1 LVKVSAIISTY
12 NNSSFLGG
20 CIRDLLNQ
28 SLYKSGNIEIL
39 VVDSGSNENEGKI
52 VEGFRNH
59 YSGIK
64 YIRTQTRESLYQ
76 AWNRGIQQASGTY
89 ITNANTDDRHHSE
102 CLERLVYKLDEQ
114 PDCDVAYGNLYRST
128 VANETFDD
136 NDKSSPC
143 YSQKFLPGSLLLHD
157 FTGAQPVWR
166 KSLHNKIG
174 MFDESFE
181 VVGDYEFFL
190 RAASKGCKFIH
201 EPRAE
206 GIMLWHQGALST
218 RDSIGIKEKNV
229 LFEKYRNPKKIIQFY
244 QKNISSEI
252 FDSNIDSF
260 LDLGIRSLCYF
271 PQFASN
277 TSQFDF
283 KLAKN
288 CFGQYLDHPVFKHN
302 LSSLDQVYKLSST
315 DNEETHIFYGSRK
328 NLPTEYEL
336 KQVPE
341 NYLKKVGLEKFHGEY
356 REKFVFNSK
365 EFFESLFS
373 HLPIQNLKQYT
384 KVCIYGYNERGK
396 ILGKHL
402 SNLGLKSIIYVDNYY
417 DKIIDNPNNSGFEIS
432 SFDDLD
438 SCMNSCFILA
448 MSSHHWNNATEQI
461 LLKFPDSEVLKVD
474 RS

>member
-20 CIRDLLNQ
+20 CIRDLVNQ
-28 SLYKSGNIEIL
+28 SLYQSGNLEIV
-39 VVDSGSNENEGKI
+39 VVDSGSNESEDKI
-52 VEGFRNH
+52 VEGFQNH

-76 AWNRGIQQASGTY
+76 AWNRGIEQAAGTY

-102 CLERLVYKLDEQ
+102 CLEMLVYKLEEQ
-114 PDCDVAYGNLYRST
+114 PDCDVAYGNLYKSGA
-128 VANETFDD
+128 ANETFDD

-143 YSQKFLPGSLLLHD
+143 FSQKFTPGSLLLHD
-157 FTGAQPVWR
+157 FIGAQPIWR
-166 KSLHNKIG
+166 KSLHDKIG
-174 MFDESFE
+174 LFHESYE

-201 EPRAE
+201 EPKAE

-218 RDSIGIKEKNV
+218 RNSKGIEEKNL
-229 LFEKYRNPKKIIQFY
+229 LFEKYRNPENLIRYY
-244 QKNISSEI
+244 QKNISSEV
-252 FDSNIDSF
+252 FNPTIDSF

-277 TSQFDF
+277 APQFDF
-283 KLAKN
+283 QLSRN
-288 CFGQYLDHPVFKHN
+288 CFEQHLDNPIFKHN
-302 LSSLDQVYKLSST
+302 LFSLDQLSKLSNSQ
-315 DNEETHIFYGSRK
+315 NEGTHIFYGSREK
-328 NLPTEYEL
+328 LPSEYEL
-336 KQVPE
+336 KQVAPT
-341 NYLKKVGLEKFHGEY
+341 YLKKFGIEKIHGEY

-384 KVCIYGYNERGK
+384 KVCIFGYNERGI

-402 SNLGLKSIIYVDNYY
+402 SNLGLKSIIFVDNYY

-432 SFDDLD
+432 TFDDLD
-438 SCMNSCFILA
+438 SYMNSCFILA

-461 LLKFPDSEVLKVD
+461 LLKFPDSEVLKID

>member
-1 LVKVSAIISTY
+1 MNRECEII
-12 NNSSFLGG
+12 
-20 CIRDLLNQ
+20 I
-28 SLYKSGNIEIL
+28 I
-39 VVDSGSNENEGKI
+39 DSGSEEKESDI
-52 VEGFRNH
+52 VCQFQQI
-59 YSGIK
+59 YPSLK
-64 YIRTQTRESLYQ
+64 YIRTEKRESLYK
-76 AWNRGIQQASGTY
+76 AWNRGIESSSGQF
-89 ITNANTDDRHHSE
+89 ITNANTDDRHQIT
-102 CLERLVYKLDEQ
+102 CLEVLVNKLEENPSLDI
-114 PDCDVAYGNLYRST
+114 AYGNLYKST
-128 VANETFDD
+128 IPNEFFDD
-136 NDKSSPC
+136 NTKSVPC
-143 YSQKFLPGSLLLHD
+143 YSQEFNAGSLLLHNYI
-157 FTGAQPVWR
+157 GAQPVWR
-166 KSLHNKIG
+166 KSLHERIG
-174 MFDESFE
+174 MFNESFE

-190 RAASKGCKFIH
+190 RAASNGCKFIH

-218 RDSIGIKEKNV
+218 RDSRGIKEKNV
-229 LFEKYRNPKKIIQFY
+229 LFEKYRKPKKIIQFY

-288 CFGQYLDHPVFKHN
+288 CFSQYLNHPVFKHN
-302 LSSLDQVYKLSST
+302 LSSLDQVSKLSST

-328 NLPTEYEL
+328 KLPTEYEL
-336 KQVPE
+336 KQVAPT
-341 NYLKKVGLEKFHGEY
+341 YLKNVGIEKIHGEY
-356 REKFVFNSK
+356 REKFVFNSQ
-365 EFFESLFS
+365 EFLESLFS

-384 KVCIYGYNERGK
+384 KVCIYGYNERGI

-417 DKIIDNPNNSGFEIS
+417 DKIIDNPNNSDFEIS
-432 SFDDLD
+432 TFDDLD

-448 MSSHHWNNATEQI
+448 MSSHHWNNAKKQI